1 MFHVNRMILYVS
13 EVNRLMWLL
22 LALTHRPE

>member
-13 EVNRLMWLL
+13 EINRSMWLV
-22 LALTHRPE
+22 LALAHRPE